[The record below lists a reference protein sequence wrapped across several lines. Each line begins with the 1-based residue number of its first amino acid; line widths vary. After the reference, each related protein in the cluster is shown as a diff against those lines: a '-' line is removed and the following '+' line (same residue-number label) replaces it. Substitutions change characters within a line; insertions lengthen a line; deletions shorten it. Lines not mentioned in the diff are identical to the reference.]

1 MLIVSVFDHSQNQQP
16 MSVMSNAKLT
26 ISLRSWM
33 KNCFR
38 LNDILTIFALQNLD
52 MHVLITSVE
61 INQVNIFSEEN
72 ISIYR
77 LNCFLK
83 IKKTL

>member
-1 MLIVSVFDHSQNQQP
+1 MYDHSLNQQLK
-16 MSVMSNAKLT
+16 SIMSNAKLT

-52 MHVLITSVE
+52 MHVLLTSVE
-61 INQVNIFSEEN
+61 IKQVNYFSEKNMGIN
-72 ISIYR
+72 ISFE
-77 LNCFLK
+77 LPLK
-83 IKKTL
+83 YINKTP

>member
-1 MLIVSVFDHSQNQQP
+1 MYDHSLNQQLK
-16 MSVMSNAKLT
+16 SIMSNAKLT

-52 MHVLITSVE
+52 MHVLLTSVE
-61 INQVNIFSEEN
+61 IKQVNYFSEKNMGIN
-72 ISIYR
+72 ISFV
-77 LNCFLK
+77 LPLK
-83 IKKTL
+83 YINKTP